1 MSKRNIDFLQG
12 LFIGLITPVIGFYF
26 FVNLVLKT
34 DIEPAYHQL
43 IKDNLLTQVVSISL
57 LLNLLVVF
65 VFFKRHEDRKV
76 QGVIGAVILY
86 ALYLSVQYFL

>member
-1 MSKRNIDFLQG
+1 MSKRNKDFFQG
-12 LFIGLITPVIGFYF
+12 LFIGLIAPLIGFYF

-43 IKDNLLTQVVSISL
+43 IKDDLFTQVVSISL

-65 VFFKRHEDRKV
+65 VFFKRQEDRKI